1 MEVAGDY
8 ISGVMPSQIE
18 IIAVIFIKMRGER
31 MWISVLVGTKCAFVA
46 RIACV
51 RIVSYQ
57 LGPPSDCF
65 QY

>member
-1 MEVAGDY
+1 
-8 ISGVMPSQIE
+8 
-18 IIAVIFIKMRGER
+18 

-57 LGPPSDCF
+57 ARLVTVFSISYAKHYATPNYIFLLVMLCILLSG
-65 QY
+65 YL